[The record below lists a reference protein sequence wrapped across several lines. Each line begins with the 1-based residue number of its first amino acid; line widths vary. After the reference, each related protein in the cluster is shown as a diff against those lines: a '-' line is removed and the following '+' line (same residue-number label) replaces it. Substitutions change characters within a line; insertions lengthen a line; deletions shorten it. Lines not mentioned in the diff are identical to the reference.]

1 MFFGLTNLQVT
12 FQAMIN
18 DLLKDMINAGD
29 VVVFIDDVMVKTETS
44 KRHDN
49 IVEEVFEKNGRE

>member
-18 DLLKDMINAGD
+18 DLLKDMIKAGD